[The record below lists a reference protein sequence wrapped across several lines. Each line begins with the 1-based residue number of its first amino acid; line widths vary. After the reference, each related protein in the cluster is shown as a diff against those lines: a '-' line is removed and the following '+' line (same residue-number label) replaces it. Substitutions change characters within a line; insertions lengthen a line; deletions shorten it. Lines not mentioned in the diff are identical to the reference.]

1 MPLLILQDC
10 GRCQLIRFAVTEARR
25 ARTSLLAAPQRGS
38 GDATAPISI
47 DPTPQGFFKRR
58 IRCQYL
64 NHCLGHADH
73 HRSSPWVAAC
83 SPAVGP
89 PYLCSPWC
97 EQQQVQTQPLTLPGR
112 LEAIAYLTMCLLNY
126 TLVYGLPL
134 LGVQAML
141 VVWWWG
147 RESWLSKLH
156 LLGKLSLFVFARVI
170 ESRFV
175 LFSNELFHLEAMT
188 DRSQPKKR
196 SLRTVQLL
204 VDITLTQWC
213 AVSQKSERSYSSRVN

>member
-1 MPLLILQDC
+1 MGGCLLPCC
-10 GRCQLIRFAVTEARR
+10 G
-25 ARTSLLAAPQRGS
+25 
-38 GDATAPISI
+38 
-47 DPTPQGFFKRR
+47 
-58 IRCQYL
+58 
-64 NHCLGHADH
+64 
-73 HRSSPWVAAC
+73 
-83 SPAVGP
+83 PA
-89 PYLCSPWC
+89 LCGPWC

-112 LEAIAYLTMCLLNY
+112 LEAIACLTMCLLNY

-141 VVWWWG
+141 VVWWG
-147 RESWLSKLH
+147 GEGELH
-156 LLGKLSLFVFARVI
+156 LLGKLSLCFRSGI

>member
-1 MPLLILQDC
+1 MGGCLLPCC
-10 GRCQLIRFAVTEARR
+10 G
-25 ARTSLLAAPQRGS
+25 
-38 GDATAPISI
+38 
-47 DPTPQGFFKRR
+47 
-58 IRCQYL
+58 
-64 NHCLGHADH
+64 
-73 HRSSPWVAAC
+73 
-83 SPAVGP
+83 PA
-89 PYLCSPWC
+89 LCGPWC

-126 TLVYGLPL
+126 TLVHGLPL

-141 VVWWWG
+141 VVWWG
-147 RESWLSKLH
+147 GKGELH
-156 LLGKLSLFVFARVI
+156 LLGKLSLCFRSGI

-196 SLRTVQLL
+196 SLRRTVQLL

>member
-1 MPLLILQDC
+1 MDIITWKQIMSSMKSLSALIL
-10 GRCQLIRFAVTEARR
+10 
-25 ARTSLLAAPQRGS
+25 
-38 GDATAPISI
+38 SI
-47 DPTPQGFFKRR
+47 LFFSS
-58 IRCQYL
+58 
-64 NHCLGHADH
+64 NCLGHADH

-89 PYLCSPWC
+89 PCVAPGVWATAGADP
-97 EQQQVQTQPLTLPGR
+97 EPLTLPGR

-204 VDITLTQWC
+204 VDITLTQRC
-213 AVSQKSERSYSSRVN
+213 AVSQKSERSYSSRVNWVWNFCETKHLSFIRKIHYW